1 MSGSE
6 WEILGVVSAGLVL
19 VVLPVT
25 VGTYRRLKAARS
37 VVCPRTARVAGVKV
51 DAVAA
56 AVGSAFDR
64 LPLRVTS
71 CSLWPEKRGCGQE
84 CVGAFRER

>member
-1 MSGSE
+1 MSGSD

-37 VVCPRTARVAGVKV
+37 VVCPRTSRVAGVKV